1 MGIAAT
7 PAYADTVDEVKSED
21 ILCFGIPDETSGFD
35 GKWIVLDPS
44 HTSTGEE
51 GMFLLSLNLVGDSN
65 GNPLLFRNIGDVS
78 VSFSD
83 RGETF
88 AQTHPGCTDYQ
99 GSDIQRWCMG
109 FPAQYLTKAEEQ
121 ALIPTFQSD
130 TGISIQGFGI
140 PLPGASNG
148 TVDFD
153 PAEGI
158 LQGDTIFLLSVE
170 EVCSADYGFVDNR
183 SRVALYKGTSAGY
196 WLRSPHIPTFPLDV
210 GFVFTFGAVMDYPVN
225 AQAMFPMETYARPAC
240 NLDRARI
247 TYLEKL
253 GGNDTTTIW
262 RVNFQDGNQNE
273 QEYDLTI
280 PEIGEV
286 LDIQGL
292 IKTVVMTIAL
302 ILVALIVL
310 ITWLILKRRKKR
322 RVQSIKKDI

>member
-1 MGIAAT
+1 
-7 PAYADTVDEVKSED
+7 
-21 ILCFGIPDETSGFD
+21 
-35 GKWIVLDPS
+35 
-44 HTSTGEE
+44 
-51 GMFLLSLNLVGDSN
+51 
-65 GNPLLFRNIGDVS
+65 
-78 VSFSD
+78 
-83 RGETF
+83 
-88 AQTHPGCTDYQ
+88 
-99 GSDIQRWCMG
+99 
-109 FPAQYLTKAEEQ
+109 
-121 ALIPTFQSD
+121 
-130 TGISIQGFGI
+130 
-140 PLPGASNG
+140 
-148 TVDFD
+148 
-153 PAEGI
+153 
-158 LQGDTIFLLSVE
+158 
-170 EVCSADYGFVDNR
+170 
-183 SRVALYKGTSAGY
+183 
-196 WLRSPHIPTFPLDV
+196 
-210 GFVFTFGAVMDYPVN
+210 MDYPVN